1 MKFGLA
7 AGRDGGAPRLVA
19 SLGDG
24 LAVDV
29 ARAAEHLSATV
40 DPAALA
46 SPKALVT
53 AGDAALAAV
62 GRLVETCRGALADLR
77 GRPGLIVEEADLDLL
92 PPIPDPGKFLCVG
105 KNYRAHLD
113 ELVRENLIREIPKEP
128 TAFVKLP
135 SVLVGQDAEV
145 KRPDGVVKF
154 DYEPEL
160 AFVIGKPAYKVERA
174 DAMAHVAG
182 ITLFNDLTAR
192 EIQKR
197 EVESGTRFWTA
208 KNMPGFGP
216 IGPYLITLDDVA
228 DVNDLWISCHVNGE
242 LRHRF
247 NTRDQI
253 NKIPDIIEHFSRFMP
268 LEPGDLFAT
277 GSAAGTAFA
286 QPNAA
291 ELYLKPGDRMS
302 IEIEG
307 RLTLRNR
314 IV

>member
-46 SPKALVT
+46 SPKALVA

-62 GRLVETCRGALADLR
+62 GRLVETCRGSLADLR
-77 GRPGLIVEEADLDLL
+77 GRPGLILDEADVTLL

-160 AFVIGKPAYKVERA
+160 AFVIGRPAYKVARA

-208 KNMPGFGP
+208 KNMPGFAP
-216 IGPYLITLDDVA
+216 IGMGVSLIFFFFAVFIFFRVTRLCFDGDVA
-228 DVNDLWISCHVNGE
+228 AATALTAILVV
-242 LRHRF
+242 
-247 NTRDQI
+247 
-253 NKIPDIIEHFSRFMP
+253 IPFAVTGL
-268 LEPGDLFAT
+268 LEPWA
-277 GSAAGTAFA
+277 SAG
-286 QPNAA
+286 
-291 ELYLKPGDRMS
+291 
-302 IEIEG
+302 
-307 RLTLRNR
+307 
-314 IV
+314 